1 MGNITNAQYR
11 HDKIEAILAYDA
23 ESLSHDELEEAAS
36 LLREE
41 ADRLMARIQQ
51 KQAAN
56 DTLDDLQ
63 DVLEMRYGGGFAQ
76 WVIDSIRPSRRA
88 AKAE

>member
-41 ADRLMARIQQ
+41 ADRLMARIQRTTRWTIFRTFWRC
-51 KQAAN
+51 A
-56 DTLDDLQ
+56 T
-63 DVLEMRYGGGFAQ
+63 
-76 WVIDSIRPSRRA
+76 
-88 AKAE
+88 AEASHNG

>member
-23 ESLSHDELEEAAS
+23 EALSHDELEEAAS

-41 ADRLMARIQQ
+41 ADRFMARIQQ

-63 DVLEMRYGGGFAQ
+63 DVL
-76 WVIDSIRPSRRA
+76 
-88 AKAE
+88 